1 MSGNLN
7 DINQFSTIDANNTNI
22 EGIDT
27 AAGWSPS
34 NVGPAFRA
42 LMGRLARVCQGLA
55 PWNQVLISGAAAT
68 VRPFQ
73 LQTAGVAR
81 WQIDANATA
90 EGGSNAGSDFE
101 LWSYTDAGAQLTK
114 VMSIT
119 RSTGVTTFS
128 NAALGATTFSGAVT
142 LGSNSITGSDFV
154 ITGGSVDGTPV
165 GGTTPAAG
173 AFTTLSASSTISGAG
188 FTAYLASPPAIGSTA
203 PAAGAFTTLSASSTV
218 SGAAFSAYLASPPA
232 IGGTAPAAGAFTTI
246 SATGQVTVPAAT
258 ASGSAVNLS
267 QSMRGATLSN
277 QTSSRVIGTVYTN
290 SASRPMILMATIAG
304 DDATISIQI
313 NSVTVIANTGY
324 GGTAPVGATAF
335 VPPGATYQV
344 AASAPAGTPVL
355 SYWYEAV

>member
-27 AAGWSPS
+27 ASGWSPS

-73 LQTAGVAR
+73 LQTGGVAR

-90 EGGSNAGSDFE
+90 ETGSNAGSDFE

-119 RSTGVTTFS
+119 RSTGVTTF
-128 NAALGATTFSGAVT
+128 TGAVT

-154 ITGGSVDGTPV
+154 ITGGSINATTV
-165 GGTTPAAG
+165 GATTPAAG
-173 AFTTLSASSTISGAG
+173 TFTTLTVTTSLGLSTPLAIASGGTGQTTAAAALTALGGAPVAG
-188 FTAYLASPPAIGSTA
+188 NAAQTFAVANAAAANEAMALGQAQAAFAALAGLATQAFSVANATATTEAVALAQSL
-203 PAAGAFTTLSASSTV
+203 AGAVIRDVTPSRAANVVYTNSTPRAMFV
-218 SGAAFSAYLASPPA
+218 S
-232 IGGTAPAAGAFTTI
+232 IRGTAPAAGNGFYFEVGAF
-246 SATGQVTVPAAT
+246 
-258 ASGSAVNLS
+258 AVN
-267 QSMRGATLSN
+267 QSE
-277 QTSSRVIGTVYTN
+277 
-290 SASRPMILMATIAG
+290 
-304 DDATISIQI
+304 
-313 NSVTVIANTGY
+313 GY
-324 GGTAPVGATAF
+324 GAGAYIF
-335 VPPGATYQV
+335 NCGLVPPGATYQLV
-344 AASAPAGTPVL
+344 NAIGVPTMTQWTEVS
-355 SYWYEAV
+355 